1 MINVQDLPIDIHS
14 NKLLD
19 WLISRRHCQKDWQ
32 KNVLVVREKIKNA
45 ILDMPE
51 SDEIVELL
59 QGAYINYFHCLRIVE
74 ILQDTEKGTKNF
86 LGYYSSQR
94 MKDWQVL
101 IILVVATF
109 RSRLRMI
116 STYFL
121 PPCFA
126 MLVLFQEIQS
136 LYKKNNL
143 YLAESAQIL
152 QRVVQYEI
160 PALKRQITK
169 AEQALEES
177 VRKEDDYSKQVEDG
191 KKMYE
196 KELTRLGIQ
205 GHCLRAELLALAAD
219 LPTFIA
225 KLADE
230 IVRLRE
236 PHEYY
241 VAFRHYVHQRNNSQV
256 KLLPLINL
264 IIRKGVQATTFEYK
278 YGVAPDSVETQS
290 YDLLLKQ
297 DKVVRTPAV
306 LLHMQFVHLS
316 LGLVVGA
323 VARGEDA
330 LGVLENLSTQKV
342 IRNEL
347 EEFQLM
353 AFLVMR
359 KDDEERETSSDMF
372 IQGFEKRPF
381 EISKV
386 RSLPY
391 SVLPLFKDLEYISSS
406 KLDQWISQVKTIHI
420 QLMDPQKNYLFHI
433 RSSPQYVEK
442 LVEKIESKRE
452 LEGRYKMMV
461 FSLLVQE
468 LILRMQSLMV
478 DKQNEARKQIANAS
492 QNLHVVLNS
501 TRILQKQVHSCSKL
515 EKDISTKY
523 DGRKVNIVGG
533 ITAALANR

>member
-94 MKDWQVL
+94 MKDW
-101 IILVVATF
+101 
-109 RSRLRMI
+109 
-116 STYFL
+116 
-121 PPCFA
+121 
-126 MLVLFQEIQS
+126 QEIQS

-297 DKVVRTPAV
+297 DKVKATNDDIDFCDDGIDFGDDETAE
-306 LLHMQFVHLS
+306 FSGEDVHIDVVADS
-316 LGLVVGA
+316 SGLVVGA

-347 EEFQLM
+347 EELM

-372 IQGFEKRPF
+372 IQGFEKRPS

-386 RSLPY
+386 R
-391 SVLPLFKDLEYISSS
+391 SS

-452 LEGRYKMMV
+452 LEGRYKMM
-461 FSLLVQE
+461 
-468 LILRMQSLMV
+468 QSLMV

-501 TRILQKQVHSCSKL
+501 TRILQKQVHK
-515 EKDISTKY
+515 KDISTKY

-533 ITAALANR
+533 ITAAL

>member
-74 ILQDTEKGTKNF
+74 VLQDTEKGTKNF

-94 MKDWQVL
+94 MKDW
-101 IILVVATF
+101 
-109 RSRLRMI
+109 
-116 STYFL
+116 
-121 PPCFA
+121 
-126 MLVLFQEIQS
+126 QEIQS

-169 AEQALEES
+169 AEQES
-177 VRKEDDYSKQVEDG
+177 VGKEKVYSKQVEDS
-191 KKMYE
+191 KKAYE

-205 GHCLRAELLALAAD
+205 GHSLRAELLALAAD
-219 LPTFIA
+219 LPTFFA

-241 VAFRHYVHQRNNSQV
+241 VAFRHYKMCNPFRRNDSQV
-256 KLLPLINL
+256 KLLPLVNL
-264 IIRKGVQATTFEYK
+264 IMRKGVQATTFEYK
-278 YGVAPDSVETQS
+278 YGVAPDSVETPS

-297 DKVVRTPAV
+297 DKATNDDIDFCDDGIDFGDDETREFSGEDVHIDVVAD
-306 LLHMQFVHLS
+306 S
-316 LGLVVGA
+316 SGLVVGA

-330 LGVLENLSTQKV
+330 LGVLENLSTQNV
-342 IRNEL
+342 IKNEL
-347 EEFQLM
+347 EELM

-359 KDDEERETSSDMF
+359 KEDEERDTSSDMF
-372 IQGFEKRPF
+372 IQGFEKRPS

-386 RSLPY
+386 SP
-391 SVLPLFKDLEYISSS
+391 S
-406 KLDQWISQVKTIHI
+406 KLVEWISQVKAIHN

-442 LVEKIESKRE
+442 LVEEIESKRE
-452 LEGRYKMMV
+452 QEGRYKK
-461 FSLLVQE
+461 
-468 LILRMQSLMV
+468 MQSLMV
-478 DKQNEARKQIANAS
+478 EKQNEARKQITNAS
-492 QNLHVVLNS
+492 QNLQAVLNS
-501 TRILQKQVHSCSKL
+501 TRLLQKQL
-515 EKDISTKY
+515 EKDISMKY
-523 DGRKVNIVGG
+523 DGRKVHIVGG
-533 ITAALANR
+533 ITAALTNR